1 MDFFNIV
8 VVVGL
13 FITALT
19 AIPVFTQMR
28 QHPKGLHILFF
39 AEMWER
45 FSYYGMRSILIFYL
59 TQHFLFSDSF
69 AGSQYGA
76 YTSLVY
82 LMPLVGGILADRYLG
97 TKKSVAFGAL
107 LLVAGHLLMA
117 AEGEPAVQTMTVAG
131 TEYRFEV
138 DGRGSDRRIFLP
150 VENVRCELNAKAD
163 SGSACTISPNAAGD
177 LIFAGLPASAALPAT
192 IAKADYE
199 FGVANR
205 NPLFVGI
212 FYLALS
218 LIIVGVGFLKSNI
231 SSMVGQLYPQGDP
244 RRDPGFTLY
253 YYGINLGSFWSSALC
268 GLLGQSVGWWAG
280 FGLAG
285 VGMLFGWLVF
295 VRGRFLF
302 WTPGPKQLPEEIGN
316 PPEPEKLVSKVKFGL
331 SREHI
336 IYIGGLLSVGIV
348 WLLVQSPPADILANL
363 NAFAEQNL
371 SALGISSQP
380 HIHIAI
386 ALLIGSVLILGY
398 IFWNMTKLTSHEA
411 QRLGLA
417 LILVA
422 AATVFWTL
430 FEQAGSS
437 LNLFAERNTQ
447 LPNDGFFTINA
458 AQTQSFNSGFILL
471 FAPVFAALWTWLGVR
486 NRDPNPTLK
495 FGLGI
500 IQVGVGFFMLTWGAT
515 FADGAFQ
522 VPIIFLILLNLF
534 HTTGELFVSPVGL
547 SAVSKLSVFKLLS
560 TMMATWFL
568 ANAWAG
574 YVSGIIAGMA
584 ETETIA
590 GAALDNEVALKSS
603 LDVFWLLGWWGVGI
617 GVALCVASF
626 FLKRM
631 AHGAFDENPE
641 VMSHAPKTAE

>member
-13 FITALT
+13 LITVLT

-82 LMPLVGGILADRYLG
+82 LMPLIGGILADRYLG

-107 LLVAGHLLMA
+107 LLVAGHILMA

-131 TEYRFEV
+131 AEYRFEV
-138 DGRGSDRRIFLP
+138 EGRAGDRRIYLP
-150 VENVRCELNAKAD
+150 VEGMRCELNAKVD
-163 SGSACTISPNAAGD
+163 SEALCKISPNPAGD
-177 LIFAGLPASAALPAT
+177 LVFTGLPAAATLPAVV
-192 IAKADYE
+192 AKADYT
-199 FGVANR
+199 FGVADR

-253 YYGINLGSFWSSALC
+253 YYGINLGSFWASALC
-268 GLLGQSVGWWAG
+268 GLLGQTVGWWAG

-295 VRGRFLF
+295 TRQRLLF
-302 WTPGPKQLPEEIGN
+302 WSPGPKQLPANVGN
-316 PPEPEKLVSKVKFGL
+316 PPEPEKLAARVKFGL

-336 IYIGGLLSVGIV
+336 IYIGGVLSVGIL
-348 WLLVQSPPADILANL
+348 WLLVQSPPTDILASL

-386 ALLIGSVLILGY
+386 LLLVGSILILGY
-398 IFWNMTKLTSHEA
+398 IFWNMTKLTSHES

-417 LILVA
+417 LILVV

-447 LPNDGFFTINA
+447 LPNNGFFTINA

-500 IQVGVGFFMLTWGAT
+500 IQVGVGFFMLTWGAA

-522 VPIIFLILLNLF
+522 VPIIFLILLNML

-547 SAVSKLSVFKLLS
+547 SAFSKLSVFHLLS
-560 TMMATWFL
+560 TMMATWFM

-574 YVSGIIAGMA
+574 YLSGIIAGFT

-590 GAALDNEVALKSS
+590 GAALNNEVALKSS
-603 LDVFWLLGWWGVGI
+603 LDVFWLLGWWGVAI
-617 GVALCVASF
+617 GAVLCVASL
-626 FLKRM
+626 FLKHM
-631 AHGAFDENPE
+631 AHGAFDEKPE
-641 VMSHAPKTAE
+641 VMGEAEQAK